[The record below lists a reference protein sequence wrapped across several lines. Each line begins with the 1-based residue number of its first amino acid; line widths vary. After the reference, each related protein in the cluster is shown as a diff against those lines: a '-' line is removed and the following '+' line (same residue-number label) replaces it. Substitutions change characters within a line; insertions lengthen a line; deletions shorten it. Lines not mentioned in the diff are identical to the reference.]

1 MKGRVLVAGFS
12 TRHVAQSAAR
22 AGYEVCAVDHFCDQD
37 LAWYTQDRL
46 KFEELVELPD
56 AIEQMTQRR
65 SFDFIVL
72 ASGAEAIATS
82 LPVCGTPRE
91 RVNRFLDKLDI
102 QHFFS
107 DLRVPV
113 PRLAAP
119 GEYPAMIKP
128 RCGAGGWRNQIVR
141 DAAQLTAWEALYPD
155 MPYIAQEV
163 IDGIPASVCC
173 VSDGTHARAIATNEQ
188 ILRGDG
194 GTAFGFSGSV
204 TPFDHPLRD
213 QMVAV
218 AERIAA
224 ASGCTGTVGID
235 FVVSDTTPCAIE
247 INPRF
252 QGTLD
257 TVEAAYDCNLFEY
270 HVGACTGR
278 LPETRSPMR
287 YAARSILF
295 ADKDLT
301 LSGDLKHLS
310 PIVADIPSPGTF
322 FEEEQAIVSVFGSGA
337 TRGEALSVLDTNI
350 STVRQYM
357 R

>member
-1 MKGRVLVAGFS
+1 VKGRVLVAGFS
-12 TRHVAQSAAR
+12 TRHIAQSAAR

-46 KFEELVELPD
+46 KFDELDELPD
-56 AIEQMTQRR
+56 AIGQMTQRC

-72 ASGAEAIATS
+72 ASGAEALATS

-102 QHFFS
+102 QYFFE
-107 DLRVPV
+107 DLHVPV
-113 PRLAAP
+113 PRLAVP

-128 RCGAGGWRNQIVR
+128 RRGAGGWRNQIILGV
-141 DAAQLTAWEALYPD
+141 AQLTAWEALYPD
-155 MPYIAQEV
+155 TPYIVQEV

-173 VSDGTHARAIATNEQ
+173 VSDGIRARAIATNEQ
-188 ILRGDG
+188 LLRGNEG
-194 GTAFGFSGSV
+194 AAFGFSGSV
-204 TPFDHPLRD
+204 TPFDHPLRE

-270 HVGACTGR
+270 HVDACAGR
-278 LPETRSPMR
+278 LPEPRCPLR

-295 ADKDLT
+295 ADRDMT
-301 LSGDLKHLS
+301 LSADLKHVS
-310 PIVADIPSPGTF
+310 PIVADIPHPGTF
-322 FEEEQAIVSVFGSGA
+322 FEEEQAIVSVYGSGA